1 MVEKRTND
9 TGKEQKLRRNNE
21 RNLWKSPKLT
31 KMGLRKPRKCSIIKK
46 SKVLL
51 ANNRLTK
58 GSNG

>member
-1 MVEKRTND
+1 MVEN
-9 TGKEQKLRRNNE
+9 EQMIQEKNKSYAEIMKGICR
-21 RNLWKSPKLT
+21 KSPKLT
-31 KMGLRKPRKCSIIKK
+31 QMGLRKPRKCSIIKK